1 MNGLGVIATS
11 CYTLSITV
19 QCELNNWFWIISFLK
34 LKQISIYIAGIFTTG
49 TQSPKRDT
57 TRFSINL
64 AISFILKRLQLA
76 CLTKCTLDSKQL
88 LVKCV
93 CSCVNSID
101 SSIDSSKTFNL
112 KPIYVVVIK
121 QMWKIYLLNCSTHF
135 KKNTLCLNILS
146 FFLWLEIFK
155 KNASDFVSKYNK
167 YNLKIWL
174 FYLLLT
180 FNYLVYMYVHS

>member
-112 KPIYVVVIK
+112 KPTYVVVIK

-135 KKNTLCLNILS
+135 KKKYIVLEYPFLFLMIGNFLKKCLWFCI
-146 FFLWLEIFK
+146 
-155 KNASDFVSKYNK
+155 
-167 YNLKIWL
+167 
-174 FYLLLT
+174 
-180 FNYLVYMYVHS
+180 